1 MLHRGVTNSVVE
13 YNYVHDQP
21 NGVGVAVFDSDSDT
35 VANNT
40 LTDNAIGI
48 RLSGGASDHTI
59 SDNVVSNTAG
69 FLPDVRLVPQFSLR
83 RLKASNRRST
93 TRRLIPQAT

>member
-1 MLHRGVTNSVVE
+1 M
-13 YNYVHDQP
+13 HDQP

-48 RLSGGASDHTI
+48 RLSGGASYDTI

-69 FLPDVRLVPQFSLR
+69 FLPDVRLVPQFGL
-83 RLKASNRRST
+83 LNV
-93 TRRLIPQAT
+93 